1 MFLGPP
7 PPPPPKK
14 SVFMLHPVAQ
24 LDANCVLAAAG
35 LLAAEA
41 APHTVSQVMHVLHEC
56 RVMGCRTSLCTE
68 ARYTLRQISTA
79 DHVACHYG
87 SGSIWRI
94 AEVVICRHTYVWT
107 DICNVSVSERSSCCL
122 TAVVNSLHRCRRTN
136 TLLTASTRSQRSMLG
151 HFLLWFR
158 LQLHLTWTVGLN
170 EL

>member
-1 MFLGPP
+1 MGPPPP

-14 SVFMLHPVAQ
+14 STFMLHPGAQ
-24 LDANCVLAAAG
+24 LDANCVLAVAG

-41 APHTVSQVMHVLHEC
+41 APHAVSQVMHDLHEC
-56 RVMGCRTSLCTE
+56 RVMGCRTSLRTE

-79 DHVACHYG
+79 DHVACLYG
-87 SGSIWRI
+87 SGSIWRV
-94 AEVVICRHTYVWT
+94 AEVVICRHTYVWP
-107 DICNVSVSERSSCCL
+107 DICNVSVLERSSCCL

-158 LQLHLTWTVGLN
+158 LQLHLT
-170 EL
+170 